1 MFCGYQSLTMT
12 FFTWRLSFASRL
24 DYVLHPVRKL
34 LFWGMVWKETP
45 QMAVLRFC
53 LEIWQVSN
61 NAHPTAFLKALYNLR
76 RFSYKSITPN
86 LLYQLHS
93 TQPSKS
99 KVIPLYY
106 INIYFNHLP
115 SEFHL
120 SQTIQDSPNRAWI
133 RHRHLGT
140 PEGAGGWPRRLASRP
155 PQPPQRSQFEVHGG
169 AGAQRA
175 AARAE
180 KPWVEGWVG
189 GFIPHFS
196 ISQVFHMFQSFIP
209 RFPGVSL

>member
-1 MFCGYQSLTMT
+1 MKRNTPNG
-12 FFTWRLSFASRL
+12 SR
-24 DYVLHPVRKL
+24 
-34 LFWGMVWKETP
+34 
-45 QMAVLRFC
+45 
-53 LEIWQVSN
+53 
-61 NAHPTAFLKALYNLR
+61 AHPTAFLKALYNLR

-106 INIYFNHLP
+106 INIYTSIIFNHLP
-115 SEFHL
+115 SELHP

-180 KPWVEGWVG
+180 KPWVLRVELVVS
-189 GFIPHFS
+189 FS
-196 ISQVFHMFQSFIP
+196 TFPISQVFSHVPKFHSPFP
-209 RFPGVSL
+209 RCLSISVFLTDLENGRMKLVNVGSMWVYGKANNFACLWVG